1 MKVTQPCPTICYP
14 MDCIVRGIL
23 QARVL
28 EFPSPGD
35 LPNLGI
41 EPRSPHCRQI
51 LYQLSHQGS
60 PSKGKKSLSSVSALC
75 TEPESSAGSF
85 LSRAQRPQ
93 PSPGTAWESWAF
105 GLPWKRLRHRK
116 RGELQRGGDGGALP
130 GDAKVGPSVSTPYCV
145 SRASCFLALSFSFT
159 WRTFS
164 AASIGFSLPHSSLP
178 CSWNLHKMPPIS
190 QRVLDPVGS

>member
-116 RGELQRGGDGGALP
+116 RGSFKEEVTEGHCQG
-130 GDAKVGPSVSTPYCV
+130 TPK
-145 SRASCFLALSFSFT
+145 
-159 WRTFS
+159 W
-164 AASIGFSLPHSSLP
+164 
-178 CSWNLHKMPPIS
+178 
-190 QRVLDPVGS
+190 DPVSPLPTVCPGQVASWL